1 MIKPDAYL
9 HIGKI
14 IDVIEKSG
22 LIISNLRMTKMT
34 K

>member
-14 IDVIEKSG
+14 ISRVEESG
-22 LIISNLRMTKMT
+22 LNISNLRMTRMT

>member
-14 IDVIEKSG
+14 IEEIENSG
-22 LIISNLRMTKMT
+22 FTIGNIRMTKMT
-34 K
+34 E